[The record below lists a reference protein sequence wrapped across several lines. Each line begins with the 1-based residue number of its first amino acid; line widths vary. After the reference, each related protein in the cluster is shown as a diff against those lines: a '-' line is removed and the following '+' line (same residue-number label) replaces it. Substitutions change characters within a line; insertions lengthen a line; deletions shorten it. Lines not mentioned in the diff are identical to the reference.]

1 MPEFL
6 LGLPHL
12 ADGPL
17 LAAARRLGTPVLLS
31 ANAFSIWRP
40 DRIGVRDWVGFDHR
54 SLRRLAGLDAALDSA
69 GFVAMA
75 RYGFYPW
82 TVTAYMDLA
91 AAAPWRWFSAMDLCV
106 EPEIARDDAEILDR
120 IAGTVRFYIRCL
132 REAEERGIADR
143 LAPVVQGWRPD
154 HYLRCLDRLPG
165 VGHAP
170 VLGVGSVCRRQV
182 GGTDGVLRVVDTL
195 DRALGDAPAR
205 LHLYGVKSEAM
216 HALRDH
222 PRVASVDSQAYGQT
236 ARRAAFAAG
245 QSKTDAFLARHM
257 VAFQRRQ
264 VALLAE
270 LGQGA
275 RSPFFPVALPESPV
289 DPIEARVAAAA
300 DELRALHE
308 TGEVEWGDLGPLS
321 AYHWAFMDDLPDP
334 EAAAEAA

>member
-17 LAAARRLGTPVLLS
+17 IAAARRLRAPLLLS
-31 ANAFSIWRP
+31 ANAFSIWQP
-40 DRIGVRDWVGFDHR
+40 DPVGIRDWTGFDTR

-82 TVTAYMDLA
+82 PVSDYIALA
-91 AAAPWRWFSAMDLCV
+91 AAASWRWFSAMDLCV
-106 EPEIARDDAEILDR
+106 EPQIARDEAEVLDR
-120 IAGTVRFYIRCL
+120 IAGTVRLYGECL
-132 REAEERGIADR
+132 RMAGDRGIADR
-143 LAPVVQGWRPD
+143 LVPVVQGWRPD
-154 HYLRCLDRLPG
+154 HYLRCLDRLPDI
-165 VGHAP
+165 GHVP
-170 VLGVGSVCRRQV
+170 LLGVGSVCRRQT
-182 GGTDGVLRVVDTL
+182 GGPDGVLRVVDTL

-216 HALRDH
+216 HALREH

-245 QSKTDAFLARHM
+245 HSKTDAFLARHM

-264 VALLAE
+264 RALLSAP
-270 LGQGA
+270 GQGA
-275 RSPFFPVALPESPV
+275 HSPFFPAALPPSPM

-300 DELRALHE
+300 DEMRTLHE
-308 TGEVEWGDLGPLS
+308 DGEVAWSDLGPL
-321 AYHWAFMDDLPDP
+321 AALQWGFLDDPDDTG
-334 EAAAEAA
+334 EAAEAA

>member
-1 MPEFL
+1 M
-6 LGLPHL
+6 
-12 ADGPL
+12 
-17 LAAARRLGTPVLLS
+17 LLS

-40 DRIGVRDWVGFDHR
+40 DRAGIRDWVGFDHR
-54 SLRRLAGLDAALDSA
+54 PLRRLAGLDAALDSA

-82 TVTAYMDLA
+82 TVAAYIELA

-106 EPEIARDDAEILDR
+106 EPEIARDDAEVLDR
-120 IAGTVRFYIRCL
+120 IAGTVRLYVRCL
-132 REAEERGIADR
+132 HAAEEQGIADR

-165 VGHAP
+165 IEHAP

-182 GGTDGVLRVVDTL
+182 GGADGVLRVVDTL
-195 DRALGDAPAR
+195 DRALGNGAAR

-222 PRVASVDSQAYGQT
+222 PRVASVDNQAYGQT
-236 ARRAAFAAG
+236 VRRAALAAG

-257 VAFQRRQ
+257 VTFQRRQ
-264 VALLAE
+264 AALLAE
-270 LGQGA
+270 PGQGA
-275 RSPFFPVALPESPV
+275 CVPFLPAALPKSPA
-289 DPIEARVAAAA
+289 DPIEARVAEAA
-300 DELRALHE
+300 DGLRALHE
-308 TGEVEWGDLGPLS
+308 DGDVEWSDLGPL
-321 AYHWAFMDDLPDP
+321 AALQFAFMDDLPDR